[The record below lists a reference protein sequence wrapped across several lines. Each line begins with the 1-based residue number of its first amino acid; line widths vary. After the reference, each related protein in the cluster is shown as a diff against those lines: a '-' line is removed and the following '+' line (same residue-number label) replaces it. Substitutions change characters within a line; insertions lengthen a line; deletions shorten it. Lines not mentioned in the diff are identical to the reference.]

1 MSLIKLT
8 RDINKPLHSRRD
20 INIIYQDKALS
31 DQTLARAKV
40 CMCVIRISSIFS
52 INVLLL
58 AKNNHIKNRAL

>member
-1 MSLIKLT
+1 MRPQHKFEASMYIISFVVYEIQMSLIKLT

-40 CMCVIRISSIFS
+40 CVCV
-52 INVLLL
+52 
-58 AKNNHIKNRAL
+58 